1 MSKVTFKKIE
11 RKNIFVSDYKDMT
24 SNNVIEFKKFNKKLF
39 PNQGI
44 AILYGPNGT
53 GKTSLAKVLS
63 CDEDSSYEIE
73 IDGSILTHKDSIFHI
88 IDDQNSRNI
97 IKGKTEE
104 FLLGDNI
111 AKEYELK
118 ESIESGF
125 KTLYKDV
132 LQFKLKKEYKITKVG
147 SNIISLVDNVQIR
160 NYIRSIVNS
169 QKSGKDIDKS
179 NFIEIT
185 SDLKLVDIYYEGS
198 EDEEKIQFIFENY
211 SDNSSLLATLLSVDS
226 DKIVKNTEV
235 VQIEENTEAIKIL
248 EKFKYKSD
256 CIVCDNNDFQ
266 REELIELKKANKQ
279 RVLDSLDPEVKKI
292 LEKVVN
298 VVDQIGNDPFRIKEH
313 ILETI
318 SDGEIESFKSLEDEI
333 KRCLILVG
341 KTVTNCFVD
350 CVPTDLKK
358 YVQEYNKLLGK
369 QPKIDEADVLLIQD
383 IVSENIE
390 KEIKITR
397 DTENDNNFK
406 IMLGDK
412 PLLGEDRN
420 NLELSNGEQ
429 NFISLAFELLKAKN
443 VDNEYI
449 VLDDPIS
456 SFDSIYKNKI
466 AFCILKF
473 LENKRQIVLTH
484 NTDLI
489 RLLQYQMKD
498 CFNLYL
504 FNNKEGEENGFLK
517 VSTDEVSLLLDMSKL
532 TSLLRDGI
540 QSEIEDER
548 LFLMSLIPFMRGY
561 ANIIGL
567 SDVYSKLSKVMHGYE
582 TDSIDVADIYTKLFG
597 NNVVFANKHAF
608 SAIEICSLDMDN
620 INVLKSDSKYPLL
633 NRTLVHT
640 LTYLFLRM
648 IVEKRLMDL
657 KNISLKEDSYL
668 MLTDI
673 IKKSFNKKEDKKH
686 RVFFTSRKTLL
697 NEFNHFEGNLNIFQ
711 PAIDI
716 TDTALLNERKKIENY
731 LKELEAFETDIIETA
746 EGIS

>member
-1 MSKVTFKKIE
+1 M
-11 RKNIFVSDYKDMT
+11 
-24 SNNVIEFKKFNKKLF
+24 
-39 PNQGI
+39 
-44 AILYGPNGT
+44 
-53 GKTSLAKVLS
+53 
-63 CDEDSSYEIE
+63 
-73 IDGSILTHKDSIFHI
+73 
-88 IDDQNSRNI
+88 
-97 IKGKTEE
+97 
-104 FLLGDNI
+104 
-111 AKEYELK
+111 
-118 ESIESGF
+118 
-125 KTLYKDV
+125 
-132 LQFKLKKEYKITKVG
+132 
-147 SNIISLVDNVQIR
+147 
-160 NYIRSIVNS
+160 
-169 QKSGKDIDKS
+169 
-179 NFIEIT
+179 
-185 SDLKLVDIYYEGS
+185 
-198 EDEEKIQFIFENY
+198 
-211 SDNSSLLATLLSVDS
+211 
-226 DKIVKNTEV
+226 
-235 VQIEENTEAIKIL
+235 
-248 EKFKYKSD
+248 
-256 CIVCDNNDFQ
+256 
-266 REELIELKKANKQ
+266 
-279 RVLDSLDPEVKKI
+279 
-292 LEKVVN
+292 
-298 VVDQIGNDPFRIKEH
+298 
-313 ILETI
+313 
-318 SDGEIESFKSLEDEI
+318 
-333 KRCLILVG
+333 
-341 KTVTNCFVD
+341 
-350 CVPTDLKK
+350 
-358 YVQEYNKLLGK
+358 
-369 QPKIDEADVLLIQD
+369 
-383 IVSENIE
+383 
-390 KEIKITR
+390 
-397 DTENDNNFK
+397 
-406 IMLGDK
+406 
-412 PLLGEDRN
+412 
-420 NLELSNGEQ
+420 
-429 NFISLAFELLKAKN
+429 
-443 VDNEYI
+443 
-449 VLDDPIS
+449 
-456 SFDSIYKNKI
+456 
-466 AFCILKF
+466 
-473 LENKRQIVLTH
+473 
-484 NTDLI
+484 
-489 RLLQYQMKD
+489 
-498 CFNLYL
+498 YL